1 MMKLI
6 MDFKAT
12 EKEPKKASDFA
23 GYKIWAISENNF
35 LQTDYEGK
43 YLARKYL
50 GKQFPHRKN
59 ISHGEWKLELSV
71 P

>member
-6 MDFKAT
+6 MEIRET
-12 EKEPKKASDFA
+12 EKELKKASDFA

-50 GKQFPHRKN
+50 RKQFLHRKN
-59 ISHGEWKLELSV
+59 ISHGEWKLELII